1 MLTIVIDTKDIKE
14 NILYLQDLNEINHIK
29 NVYRMKNKD
38 KFRAVDGEKE
48 YIFEIEIIENKK
60 IIAKKLEERED
71 EYSKDTKVDI
81 ALGILKNDK
90 MDIAIQK
97 LTEIGIN
104 KIIPLITKRNTVKIT
119 EKKDKW
125 DKISKEALKQCRGV
139 KFIKITEPKSITQI
153 NYQDYSKII
162 VLYEN
167 EENKYL
173 NKLDLKYSKILYI
186 IGSEGG
192 FENTEIE
199 YFKSKNAEIVSL
211 GKRILRAETA
221 AVVVGGI
228 ILNEVD

>member
-1 MLTIVIDTKDIKE
+1 MLTIVINKEDMENDILNLKD
-14 NILYLQDLNEINHIK
+14 QSEINHIK
-29 NVYRMKNKD
+29 NVYRMKEKD
-38 KFRAVDGEKE
+38 RFRAIDGINE

-60 IIAKKLEERED
+60 IISKKIEEKKD
-71 EYSKDTKVDI
+71 EYSKNTKVDI
-81 ALGILKNDK
+81 AIGILKNDK

-104 KIIPLITKRNTVKIT
+104 KIIPLITKRNTVKIN

-139 KFIKITEPKSITQI
+139 KFVEISEPKSIKEI
-153 NYQDYSKII
+153 EYGEYSKII

-173 NKLDLKYSKILYI
+173 NKLNLKYDRILYI

-192 FENTEIE
+192 FEKEEIE
-199 YFKSKNAEIVSL
+199 YFKEKKADIVSI

-221 AVVVGGI
+221 AIVVGGI